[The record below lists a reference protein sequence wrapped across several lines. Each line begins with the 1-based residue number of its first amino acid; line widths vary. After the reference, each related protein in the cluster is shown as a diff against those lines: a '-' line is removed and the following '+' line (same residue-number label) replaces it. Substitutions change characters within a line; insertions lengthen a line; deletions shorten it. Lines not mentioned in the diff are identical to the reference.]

1 MRGISLPVWKSKD
14 LKVGG
19 SNLTNINFANLSSQI
34 KLVDTLKYY
43 QQSLDGLSSTAT
55 VEEKISIKIW
65 QCLNEEI
72 QDKVLDLIAQG
83 KGVIPNENIN
93 TFDSLDSVLENC
105 HFFCSE

>member
-1 MRGISLPVWKSKD
+1 MQYEHF
-14 LKVGG
+14 KV
-19 SNLTNINFANLSSQI
+19 
-34 KLVDTLKYY
+34 V
-43 QQSLDGLSSTAT
+43 
-55 VEEKISIKIW
+55 W